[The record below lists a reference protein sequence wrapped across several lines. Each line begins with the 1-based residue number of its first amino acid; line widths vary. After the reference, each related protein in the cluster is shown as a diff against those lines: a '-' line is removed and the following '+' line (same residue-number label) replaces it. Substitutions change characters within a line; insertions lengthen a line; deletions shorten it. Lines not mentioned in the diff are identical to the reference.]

1 MHYVT
6 HPRVEKRMNVKETFV
21 VVIPPVHSV
30 LILNCFCASLFGTK
44 TSSSDVYKWLIQL
57 VLIVAG
63 ACSVLR
69 VNAGR

>member
-30 LILNCFCASLFGTK
+30 LILIFSVRRSLG
-44 TSSSDVYKWLIQL
+44 LEL
-57 VLIVAG
+57 VVVTYISG
-63 ACSVLR
+63 
-69 VNAGR
+69 